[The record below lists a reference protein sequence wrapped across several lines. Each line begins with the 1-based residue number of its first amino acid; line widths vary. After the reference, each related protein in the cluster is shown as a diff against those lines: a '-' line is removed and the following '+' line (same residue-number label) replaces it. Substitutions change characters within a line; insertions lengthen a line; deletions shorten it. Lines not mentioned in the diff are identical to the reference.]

1 MLPIWT
7 SLSLVVSGGGS
18 AAVDPGRSPSAAA
31 VPASVSPLTNSRRF
45 QFSRPSLIEP
55 SSVRQE
61 VGRAKNGPS
70 VLPGNS
76 RGTENPLPTPSVVA
90 RGLNLS
96 SRGAH
101 NARGEQPMRAP
112 ASQRSAPLRSSTAE
126 CSRRGGSCCSG
137 THASCGRIVRCTS
150 HGHELMVGTFRNVVP
165 GAHQRLEFREG
176 RIHLLGHGTLLG
188 LFADDLGR

>member
-18 AAVDPGRSPSAAA
+18 AAVDPGCSPSAAA

-61 VGRAKNGPS
+61 TGRAKNGPS

-101 NARGEQPMRAP
+101 NAGAQPRAAP
-112 ASQRSAPLRSSTAE
+112 ARVAFAARD
-126 CSRRGGSCCSG
+126 RG
-137 THASCGRIVRCTS
+137 
-150 HGHELMVGTFRNVVP
+150 
-165 GAHQRLEFREG
+165 
-176 RIHLLGHGTLLG
+176 
-188 LFADDLGR
+188 